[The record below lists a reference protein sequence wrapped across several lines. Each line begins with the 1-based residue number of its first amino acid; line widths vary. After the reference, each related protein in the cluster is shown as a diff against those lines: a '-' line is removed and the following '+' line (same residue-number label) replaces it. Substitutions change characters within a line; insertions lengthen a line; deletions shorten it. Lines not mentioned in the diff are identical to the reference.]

1 MGAAEE
7 VNESAKSKLTNRI
20 FETLKKKLQ
29 KENNIKYYEG
39 DTEYL
44 AEKAYPWDQCM
55 KDQEAEYGSEEEAKK
70 VCGAIK
76 AAYSEG
82 LEEGKRGLSKGYFKK
97 EHGIGKDKIDE
108 SDDWIQH
115 AIKRPGALHREL
127 GVPEDEDIPKWKMDD
142 AEDRLEAEKRRDH
155 RAGRDMSAA
164 DRRELRQIDLAKTLE
179 KFTENK
185 ASKKKSVNE
194 NLRRKRKNVRRK

>member
-1 MGAAEE
+1 MNYKKFSFAYSRNGITGLLN
-7 VNESAKSKLTNRI
+7 VLFGKLGLKFRIKSALDLRIKWIGDYIKKST
-20 FETLKKKLQ
+20 
-29 KENNIKYYEG
+29 NNI
-39 DTEYL
+39 
-44 AEKAYPWDQCM
+44 
-55 KDQEAEYGSEEEAKK
+55 
-70 VCGAIK
+70 V
-76 AAYSEG
+76 YSG
-82 LEEGKRGLSKGYFKK
+82 LYKGM
-97 EHGIGKDKIDE
+97 KIDE

-164 DRRELRQIDLAKTLE
+164 DGRELRQIDLAKTLE